1 MGEMS
6 PPTAADWAQSAADR
20 ANEEIKKMKAN
31 QTDLRD
37 QFAMAALPALIA
49 DAMAYNRDRESR
61 GGLRNLNITMNE
73 IASKAYVTADAMM
86 KARR

>member
-6 PPTAADWAQSAADR
+6 PPTAADLAQSAADR

-31 QTDLRD
+31 QPDLRD
-37 QFAMAALPALIA
+37 QFAMAALPALLA
-49 DAMAYNRDRESR
+49 DAMADNRDRESR
-61 GGLRNLNITMNE
+61 GGSRNLNITMNE